1 MNIAEAIYKSY
12 QQRRGYPHRQHL
24 GGSQIG
30 NNCERALWYQ
40 FRWAGHADFDGRMLR
55 LFETGQLEESRLVDD
70 LRRIGITVWETD
82 EATGTQFNYQR
93 FGGHLALSLDGVCTG
108 LDESNEPYTL
118 EFKTM
123 NDKAFKTLTLNG
135 LQKSKPVYWAQ
146 VHIGMHMSGIGRCLF
161 MAVNKNTDDIYAE
174 IVQPD
179 GSASDL
185 IDKAERIVFSDKPLV
200 KLAESEDWYE
210 CKFCEFAAICHRDK
224 LPETNCRT
232 CAHSTA
238 EQDGTWSCAARG
250 ISLDIATQ
258 QLGCDRHVF
267 NPALINM
274 EVHDAGE
281 GWVEYVNSDG
291 EIVRNEKREWR

>member
-1 MNIAEAIYKSY
+1 MNIIDKIYKSY
-12 QQRRGYPHRQHL
+12 EAKRGYPHRPHL

-30 NNCERALWYQ
+30 NSCERALWYQ
-40 FRWAGHADFDGRMLR
+40 FHWADHATFDGRMLR
-55 LFETGQLEESRLVDD
+55 LFETGQVAEARFVDN
-70 LRRIGITVWETD
+70 LHGIGIMVWD
-82 EATGTQFNYQR
+82 VGADGRQFSYSR
-93 FGGHLALSLDGVCTG
+93 FGGHFGLSLDGVCDG
-108 LDESNEPYTL
+108 IEDHPGPHTL

-123 NDKAFKTLTLNG
+123 NARTFNALAANG
-135 LQKSKPVYWAQ
+135 LQKTKPVYWAQ
-146 VHIGMHMSGIGRCLF
+146 VQVGMHMSGIGRCLF

-200 KLAESEDWYE
+200 KLGESEDWFE
-210 CKFCEFAAICHRDK
+210 CKFCDFAAVCHRDK

-238 EQDGTWSCAARG
+238 EPDGTWSCAARG

-274 EVHDAGE
+274 EIHDTGE
-281 GWVEYVNSDG
+281 GWVEYVNNDG